1 LRIGILNGGGDCAG
15 LNAVTRAVV
24 RKSEQFG
31 YEVIGIRHGWSG
43 LIEPDTIPLKWSDVS
58 NIIKNGGTILHTT
71 RTNPFTR
78 KDGPE
83 QVLRNVSRLG
93 LDALVAVG
101 GEDTLS
107 VAAKLAENGLK
118 VVGVPKTID
127 NDIVGTDVTF
137 GFDSAVNV
145 TVEAIDRIETTATS
159 HDRIMVVEVMGR
171 HAGWIAASS
180 GIASGANLVLV
191 PERTF
196 DIEEISKF
204 LKERH
209 GSRKATTSIVVVGEG
224 CSLKNYPADNA
235 TIVDEFGHARLGGI
249 GELLAREIEKRVGIE
264 TRVVVLG
271 HVVRGGS
278 PSAYDR
284 LLATRLGVAA
294 VKAVKNG
301 EFGVMVCIRNN
312 MMTQIP
318 LNEILGKTK
327 NLDEEAIELMTDFS
341 V

>member
-1 LRIGILNGGGDCAG
+1 M
-15 LNAVTRAVV
+15 
-24 RKSEQFG
+24 
-31 YEVIGIRHGWSG
+31 
-43 LIEPDTIPLKWSDVS
+43 
-58 NIIKNGGTILHTT
+58 
-71 RTNPFTR
+71 
-78 KDGPE
+78 
-83 QVLRNVSRLG
+83 
-93 LDALVAVG
+93 DALVAVG

-196 DIEEISKF
+196 NIEEISKF

-224 CSLKNYPADNA
+224 CTMKNCPPGNSR
-235 TIVDEFGHARLGGI
+235 IVDEFGHARLGGI

-264 TRVVVLG
+264 THIVVLG

-294 VKAVKNG
+294 VKAIKNG
-301 EFGVMVCIRNN
+301 KFGVMVCLRNN